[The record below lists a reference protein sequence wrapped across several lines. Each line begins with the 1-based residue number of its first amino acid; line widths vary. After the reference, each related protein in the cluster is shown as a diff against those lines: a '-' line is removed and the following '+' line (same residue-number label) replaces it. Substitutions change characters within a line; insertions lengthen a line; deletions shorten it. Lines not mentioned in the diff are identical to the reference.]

1 MPDVGLS
8 LSGEIFDD
16 EAGALTRVRDANFIL
31 TGKFGREHLP
41 MLKLKAF
48 DEIRGADAGW
58 LKAKHHFAIG
68 PYGNP
73 AHKPIGNLIVL
84 NDDEISPHSGFDL
97 HPHANVEIVSY
108 IREGV
113 VTHRDDQ
120 GNIGNTRAGD
130 VQVMSAG
137 TGIRHSEHNEGDVP
151 IRLFQIWLKPSKAG
165 GQPQWGNKPFPKAD
179 RAGRFIPLASGRNA
193 EGALPIRTDAEVS
206 GALLQA
212 GAEIIYEFRK
222 EDAGYLVPAT
232 GQIEVNGTPVHAR
245 EGLVIRDEDR
255 ISIKAVEDAELVL
268 IVTAA

>member
-1 MPDVGLS
+1 
-8 LSGEIFDD
+8 
-16 EAGALTRVRDANFIL
+16 
-31 TGKFGREHLP
+31 

-48 DEIRGADAGW
+48 DEISGDDAGW

-73 AHKPIGNLIVL
+73 AHQPIGNLIVL
-84 NDDEISPHSGFDL
+84 NDDEIAPHAGFAL
-97 HPHANVEIVSY
+97 HHHANVEIVSY

-120 GNIGNTRAGD
+120 GNVGQTCAGD

-151 IRLFQIWLKPSKAG
+151 IRLFQIWLKPSMPG
-165 GQPQWGNKPFPKAD
+165 GPPQWGNKPFPKAD
-179 RAGRFIPLASGRNA
+179 RAGTFVPLASGRNA

-212 GAEIIYEFRK
+212 GSEVILSFRK

-232 GQIEVNGTPVHAR
+232 GQIDVNGVPVHTR
-245 EGLVIRDEDR
+245 EGLVIRNEER
-255 ISIKAVEDAELVL
+255 IAIKAVEDSELVL